1 LTAAE
6 FAKSVVIDILNATR
20 TVHSIQSRAAAARK
34 VAVLNR
40 DLNLVYV
47 EDDPPSRLVM
57 QLIAKHML
65 HVKTLTIFENSVD
78 ILSRIR
84 SLNRRPDIIFLDI
97 QIKPHDG
104 YEMVK
109 MMRQDA
115 DLKEIKIIAVTASM
129 IAATDKMRASGFDGM
144 ISKPINPLTFPLQVE
159 RIVHGEKIWDVE
171 IEEWKR

>member
-1 LTAAE
+1 
-6 FAKSVVIDILNATR
+6 
-20 TVHSIQSRAAAARK
+20 

-40 DLNLVYV
+40 DIDLVYV

-57 QLIAKHML
+57 QLIAEYVL
-65 HVKTLTIFENSVD
+65 HVKTLTIFENSTD

-84 SLNRRPDIIFLDI
+84 ALNRRPDIIFLDI

-104 YEMVK
+104 YEMVE

-115 DLKEIKIIAVTASM
+115 DFKEMKVIAVTASV
-129 IAATDKMRASGFDGM
+129 IAATEKMRASGFDGM

-159 RIVHGEKIWDVE
+159 RIVQGEQIWDAE
-171 IEEWKR
+171 GEEWKR